1 MTLPIRLLLVDD
13 HAAFRLPLALVLER
27 EPDLTVAVQTGSLA
41 ETRATLPTIAELVDV
56 ALIDLHLPGGN
67 GVEIVSDLRAARW
80 PGQTLVLTAD
90 TDKTHH
96 AQAIEAGAAGIL
108 SKSVPPAAIVE
119 AVRRVH
125 AGELVQPAQEII
137 ELLHLA
143 REEGERS
150 REVQAL
156 LAQLTAREREVL
168 AGLAEGL
175 DNKAIAER
183 LYISP
188 DTARAH
194 VVKVLGK
201 LGVDSRLQAA
211 IFAIRHDIQEMH
223 EGTSLGD
230 EWNALHQRQGV
241 LHRHEQAHPR
251 HPQAVRLERAADNP
265 RARRLRA

>member
-1 MTLPIRLLLVDD
+1 MTPPIRLLLVDD
-13 HAAFRLPLALVLER
+13 HAAFRLPLALLLER

-41 ETRATLPTIAELVDV
+41 ETRATLPTIAARVDV
-56 ALIDLHLPGGN
+56 ALVDLHLPGGT
-67 GVEIVSDLRAARW
+67 GVEIVGDLRTALG
-80 PGQTLVLTAD
+80 PGQTIVLTAD

-108 SKSVPPAAIVE
+108 TKAAQPSEIVE

-150 REVQAL
+150 REVQET
-156 LAQLTAREREVL
+156 LAQLTTREREVL
-168 AGLAEGL
+168 AALADGL

-183 LYISP
+183 LFISP

-201 LGVDSRLQAA
+201 LGVESRLQAA
-211 IFAIRHDIQEMH
+211 IFAIRH
-223 EGTSLGD
+223 G
-230 EWNALHQRQGV
+230 
-241 LHRHEQAHPR
+241 
-251 HPQAVRLERAADNP
+251 
-265 RARRLRA
+265 

>member
-1 MTLPIRLLLVDD
+1 MTRPIRLLLVDD
-13 HAAFRLPLALVLER
+13 HAAFRIPLALVLER
-27 EPDLTVAVQTGSLA
+27 EPDLTVAVQTGSLT
-41 ETRATLPTIAELVDV
+41 ETRATLPQIVKRVDV
-56 ALIDLHLPGGN
+56 ALVDLHLPDGN
-67 GVEIVSDLRAARW
+67 GVAVVSDLRAVDW
-80 PGQTLVLTAD
+80 PGQTLILTAD

-108 SKSVPPAAIVE
+108 SKSVPPSEIVE
-119 AVRRVH
+119 AICRAH

-143 REEGERS
+143 REEDQRA
-150 REVQAL
+150 REVQAT

-201 LGVDSRLQAA
+201 LGVESRLQAA
-211 IFAIRHDIQEMH
+211 IFAIRHGIGSVH
-223 EGTSLGD
+223 
-230 EWNALHQRQGV
+230 
-241 LHRHEQAHPR
+241 
-251 HPQAVRLERAADNP
+251 
-265 RARRLRA
+265 